1 MLSTEQLLLDLRQF
15 TGTTQ
20 WHRWSRLTKLVCTD
34 GAKYLADEAGAY
46 WLLDAIASYQN
57 QPVIQES
64 QRLKEFQVW
73 VLMVEDDK
81 SCRLT
86 CAEDSDVAPVII
98 QDIEFTNFPLKE
110 IKLYVCGNVILLPSE
125 Y

>member
-1 MLSTEQLLLDLRQF
+1 MTHETLQLDLNQF

-20 WHRWSRLTKLVCTD
+20 WHRWSRLTNLTCTD

-46 WLLDAIASYQN
+46 WLLDEIALHQLKS
-57 QPVIQES
+57 PVKGS
-64 QRLKEFQVW
+64 PRLQEFQIW
-73 VLMVEDDK
+73 VLTVNDDK

-86 CAEDSDVAPVII
+86 CSEDSDVAPVIVR
-98 QDIEFTNFPLKE
+98 DIELTDFPLQAV
-110 IKLYVCGNVILLPSE
+110 KLYVCNNVVLLPSE